1 MASKQV
7 LRQCSVFSGLSASEI
22 DRIADLAVEREYEAG
37 AVMFQEKD
45 RAEELLILAEGK
57 VALQIASAIPPGRKV
72 TVDVASSGELVT
84 WTPLIEPHVHD
95 LTAICLQRSR
105 VLAID
110 AGRLRALL
118 RDDSTSSKIM
128 IGLVRAV
135 VSRLNDTRQL
145 LVSERFWP
153 QRIE

>member
-1 MASKQV
+1 MASKQA

-45 RAEELLILAEGK
+45 RAEELLILEEGK
-57 VALQIASAIPPGRKV
+57 VALQIASIIPPGRKV
-72 TVDVASSGELVT
+72 TVDIASSGELVT

-95 LTAICLQRSR
+95 STAICLQRSR

-118 RDDSTSSKIM
+118 GDDSTSSKIM